1 MDEPQ
6 PMAADP
12 GLPERRR
19 ERPAAVVAV
28 IAAGGVL
35 GSLSRYGL
43 GEAFPHEPGSWPWA
57 TWMINVSGCL
67 LIGVLMVLIG
77 ELWPAQ
83 RLIRPFFGG
92 GGLGGFTTFSTAT
105 VDVQQ
110 LVEHDAPGLALLYLA
125 GTILSALV
133 AVAAGTAVTRWA
145 LRRRS

>member
-1 MDEPQ
+1 
-6 PMAADP
+6 MAADP

-43 GEAFPHEPGSWPWA
+43 GQAFPHEPGSWPWA

-83 RLIRPFFGG
+83 RLIRPFFGVG
-92 GGLGGFTTFSTAT
+92 VLGGFTTFSTAT
-105 VDVQQ
+105 VDVRQ
-110 LVEHDAPGLALLYLA
+110 LVEHGAPGLALLYLA

>member
-1 MDEPQ
+1 
-6 PMAADP
+6 MAADP

-43 GEAFPHEPGSWPWA
+43 GQAFPHEPGSWPWA

-83 RLIRPFFGG
+83 RLIRPFFGVG
-92 GGLGGFTTFSTAT
+92 VLGGFTTFSTAT

-110 LVEHDAPGLALLYLA
+110 LVEHGAPGLALLYLA